1 MFGREKILVSPIG
14 LPNIGNNF
22 NKIVDS
28 LLELTP
34 LSSSLHLGL
43 LNLVSMSPSS
53 KYLEQNV
60 RHSSTMYPS
69 AIQPSGAALLRT
81 YDFKCPRLLQNKK
94 E

>member
-34 LSSSLHLGL
+34 L
-43 LNLVSMSPSS
+43 SPSS